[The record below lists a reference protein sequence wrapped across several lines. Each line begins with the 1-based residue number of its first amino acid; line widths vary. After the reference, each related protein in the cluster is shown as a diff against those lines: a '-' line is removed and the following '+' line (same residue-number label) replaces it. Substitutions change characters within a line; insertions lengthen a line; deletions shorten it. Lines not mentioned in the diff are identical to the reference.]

1 MLKQHSTEEN
11 YSKPIEHPNRRFA
24 IGLGRAFAG
33 AMLFALPLFMTMEMW
48 QLGSY
53 ISRGHLALLLL
64 LNIPLLVGLAYYSG
78 FEETFDML
86 DVILDAF
93 AAYGVGFVAAGT
105 LLLLLAIIKPDMSAS
120 EVIGKIALQAV
131 PGSIG
136 ALLARS
142 MMVGNGHSQPQQQN
156 REQAGYWGE
165 LFFML
170 SGALFLSLNLAPT
183 EEVMLIAFQMSAWH
197 VLILAFVSLIVI
209 HAFVY
214 SLRFEGGVNITEDM
228 SAWRL
233 FLRFTVVGYALSLL
247 ASLFMLWVFGRVEGS
262 GFVTVLMMATVLGF
276 PAAIGAAAARLIL

>member
-1 MLKQHSTEEN
+1 MLVEQSPEN
-11 YSKPIEHPNRRFA
+11 YPKLLEHPNRRFA

-53 ISRGHLALLLL
+53 ISRWHLAMLLL
-64 LNIPLLVGLAYYSG
+64 LNLPLLIGLAYYSG

-105 LLLLLAIIKPDMSAS
+105 MLLLLAIINPDISTS

-142 MMVGNGHSQPQQQN
+142 MMGGNGHEQPQQQN

-183 EEVMLIAFQMSAWH
+183 EEIMLIAFQMSAWH
-197 VLILAFVSLIVI
+197 VLILALVSLVVI

-214 SLRFEGGVNITEDM
+214 SLKFEGGVAVPEDTPP
-228 SAWRL
+228 WLL
-233 FLRFTVVGYALSLL
+233 FLRFTIVGYALSLL
-247 ASLFMLWVFGRVEGS
+247 ASLFMLWIFGRVEGS
-262 GFVTVLMMATVLGF
+262 GFVTVLMMATVLAF

>member
-1 MLKQHSTEEN
+1 MLEQQSAETHP
-11 YSKPIEHPNRRFA
+11 KPIEHPNRQFA

-33 AMLFALPLFMTMEMW
+33 ATLFALPLFMTMEMW
-48 QLGSY
+48 WLGY
-53 ISRGHLALLLL
+53 YMSRGHLALLLL
-64 LNIPLLVGLAYYSG
+64 LNIPLLIGLAYYSG

-93 AAYGVGFVAAGT
+93 AAYGVGFLAAGT
-105 LLLLLAIIKPDMSAS
+105 ILLLLAILKPDMTTS
-120 EVIGKIALQAV
+120 EIIGKIALQAV

-142 MMVGNGHSQPQQQN
+142 IMVNGTVPEKQR

-170 SGALFLSLNLAPT
+170 GGALFLSLNLAPT
-183 EEVMLIAFQMSAWH
+183 EEIMLMAFQMSAWH
-197 VLILAFVSLIVI
+197 ALIVALVSLVVI

-214 SLRFEGGVNITEDM
+214 SLKFEGGVAVPEKTTPTW
-228 SAWRL
+228 SL

-247 ASLFMLWVFGRVEGS
+247 ASLFMLWIFGRMEGT
-262 GFVTVLMMATVLGF
+262 GFITVLMMATVLGF
-276 PAAIGAAAARLIL
+276 PAAIGGAAARLIL

>member
-1 MLKQHSTEEN
+1 MLEQQSAGTHP
-11 YSKPIEHPNRRFA
+11 KPTEHPNRQFA

-48 QLGSY
+48 ALGSY
-53 ISRGHLALLLL
+53 ISRGNLALLLL
-64 LNIPLLVGLAYYSG
+64 LNIPLLIGLAYYSG

-93 AAYGVGFVAAGT
+93 AAYGVGFVAAGSI
-105 LLLLLAIIKPDMSAS
+105 LLLLALIKPDMTTS

-142 MMVGNGHSQPQQQN
+142 MMVVGTIPEQQR
-156 REQAGYWGE
+156 RERAGYWGE

-170 SGALFLSLNLAPT
+170 GGALFLSLNLAPT
-183 EEVMLIAFQMSAWH
+183 EEIMLIAFQMSVWH
-197 VLILAFVSLIVI
+197 ALVVALVSLVVI

-214 SLRFEGGVNITEDM
+214 SLKFEGGVAIPENAPIW
-228 SAWRL
+228 SL
-233 FLRFTVVGYALSLL
+233 FIRFTVVGYALSLL
-247 ASLFMLWVFGRVEGS
+247 ASLFMLWIFGRMEGT
-262 GFVTVLMMATVLGF
+262 GFITILMMATVLGF
-276 PAAIGAAAARLIL
+276 PAAIGGAAARLIL